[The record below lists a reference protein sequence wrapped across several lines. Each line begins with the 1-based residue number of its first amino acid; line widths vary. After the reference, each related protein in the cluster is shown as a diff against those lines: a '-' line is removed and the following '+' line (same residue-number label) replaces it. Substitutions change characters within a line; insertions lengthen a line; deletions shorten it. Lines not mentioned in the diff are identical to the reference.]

1 MTRTSS
7 DIASSIGAVEPIYD
21 RVLALAGMLQ
31 ALAQV
36 RRVADTG
43 EANERVLQTCIESL
57 FRFDAPTTAAVYGG
71 IENVRPG
78 LSMLRDYLGG
88 RLGDEVV
95 PKLGMSVLQLERRF
109 VRDDA
114 LVERVRRGLESQ
126 VAATERD
133 GATHPDVLAALG
145 ELYAQTLSQVRPR
158 VLVQGNPHY
167 LAQAAVVAEVRA
179 LLLAAVRSAVLWRQR
194 GGSLWDFAFQRRPM
208 AAAVEAHLG

>member
-7 DIASSIGAVEPIYD
+7 DIASTIGAVEPVYD

-43 EANERVLQTCIESL
+43 EANERVLLTCMESL

-71 IENVRPG
+71 IEQVRPG
-78 LSMLRDYLGG
+78 LSLLRDYLGG

-109 VRDDA
+109 VRDPA
-114 LVERVRRGLESQ
+114 MVERVRRGLEAQ
-126 VAATERD
+126 VAAAERD
-133 GATHPDVLAALG
+133 GATHPDVLLALG
-145 ELYAQTLSQVRPR
+145 ELYAQTLSQARPR

-167 LAQAAVVAEVRA
+167 LGQAAVVAEVRA

-194 GGSLWDFAFQRRPM
+194 GGSLWDFAVQRRAM

>member
-7 DIASSIGAVEPIYD
+7 EIASTIGAVEPIYD
-21 RVLALAGMLQ
+21 RAVALAGLLQ

-43 EANERVLQTCIESL
+43 EANADVLETSIQSL

-71 IENVRPG
+71 LEKVRPG
-78 LSMLRDYLGG
+78 LLMLRDYLGG
-88 RLGDEVV
+88 KLGDEGV
-95 PKLGMSVLQLERRF
+95 PKLAMSVLQLERRF
-109 VRDDA
+109 VRDDDM
-114 LVERVRRGLESQ
+114 VERVRTGLEAQ
-126 VAATERD
+126 VATAERE
-133 GATHPDVLAALG
+133 GATHPDVLLALG
-145 ELYAQTLSQVRPR
+145 ELYAQTLSQARPR

-167 LAQAAVVAEVRA
+167 LAQPGVVAEVRA

-194 GGSLWDFAFQRRPM
+194 GGSLWDFALQRRAM